1 MLNGRKLKYLAIIG
15 DIVDSKKIVKRAE
28 VQRELE
34 AALAVINSEYAQ
46 CIASDFLITLGDE
59 FQGLLSNPEM
69 ALSIVND
76 LEGKIHGVAFRYG
89 LGWGELATPLKPT
102 SLGMD
107 GPCFHTARES
117 IIRAK
122 EESRW
127 ISVEGFGDDLD
138 VALNGI
144 FRLIRSVSS
153 RWKTAQRETVRLM
166 RETGIQ
172 KEVARLRGVST
183 SVVSETLKA
192 AQFRSVSEAEESITI
207 LMRRITKK
215 AHGPDNS

>member
-1 MLNGRKLKYLAIIG
+1 MKYLAVIG
-15 DIVDSKKIVKRAE
+15 DIVDSKRIVNRAE

-34 AALAVINSEYAQ
+34 VALKTINEEYSRY
-46 CIASDFLITLGDE
+46 IASDFLITLGDE
-59 FQGLLSNPEM
+59 FQGLLSCPEK

-76 LEGKIHGVAFRYG
+76 LEGKVEDVAFRYG
-89 LGWGELATPLKPT
+89 LGWGELATSLKPT

-107 GPCFHTARES
+107 GPCFHMARRT

-127 ISVEGFGDDLD
+127 ISVEGFGEELD
-138 VALNGI
+138 VALNGV
-144 FRLIRSVSS
+144 FRLIRSVSG
-153 RWKTAQRETVRLM
+153 RWKPAQSETVRLM
-166 RETGIQ
+166 RETGLQ

-192 AQFRSVSEAEESITI
+192 AHFKSVSEAEGSVAI
-207 LMRRITKK
+207 LLRRFTEDVLED
-215 AHGPDNS
+215 GRR